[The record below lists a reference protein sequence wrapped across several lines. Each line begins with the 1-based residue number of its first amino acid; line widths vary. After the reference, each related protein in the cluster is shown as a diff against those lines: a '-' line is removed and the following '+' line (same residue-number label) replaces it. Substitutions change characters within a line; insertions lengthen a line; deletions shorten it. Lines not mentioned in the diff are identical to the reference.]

1 MNLRQVSSLIFS
13 DIYHCNLRNAAF
25 AFLEL
30 VQDPVENWPFK
41 KKKKARTG
49 KLQKLSP
56 NLIFVQLW
64 NSDDKLW
71 TFHKHLS

>member
-41 KKKKARTG
+41 KKKKSQNRKTTEAVS
-49 KLQKLSP
+49 KLDFCAALEQ
-56 NLIFVQLW
+56 
-64 NSDDKLW
+64 
-71 TFHKHLS
+71 